1 LQRDILARGKQQQF
15 PSLAPVPLNIP
26 VTDPRQT
33 ISAVLLLAGCASS
46 TPTSGPSAV
55 SSPPAVEREFRG
67 VWVAAVS
74 NIDWPSRPALPVDSQ
89 KLELIQILDRS
100 KEIGLNAVILHIRP
114 AGDALYDSKLEP
126 WSEYL
131 TGTQGK
137 APDPFYDPL
146 EFAVREAHARGLELH
161 AWFNPYRARHPSART
176 EFALNHIARTHPDLV
191 KPYGSF
197 LWMDP
202 GEDYVRNRTVEVIV
216 DVTRRYDVDGVHID
230 DYFYP
235 YRERGPDGSEIDFP
249 DSASYARYRA
259 SGGKLERSD
268 WRRSNVDR
276 FVKQMYEA
284 VKKTKPWV
292 KVGISP
298 IGTWRP
304 GMGAPQIRGFDAY
317 ESIFADAR
325 KWFVDGDLDYFVP
338 QLYWPIAR
346 TDVSFPILLDWWAKQ
361 NPRRR
366 ALYAGLIPSSVAA
379 NNWHGDEI
387 IGQVYTTRAHDG
399 ADGHVHFSMRSLMP
413 NGAFT
418 PLADSIQQ
426 PRLDSI
432 IATRRRTQARRDSM
446 TTRMMRETYARPALV
461 PAMPWLD
468 RQGPPAPA
476 AALERLGGRTSVRI
490 TPANGEAAFL
500 WVLQSKWAGG
510 DWHTEIVPANQRAW
524 TITAPSA
531 QAGEPLEV
539 WVSAVDRMANQSR
552 PVRAQ

>member
-1 LQRDILARGKQQQF
+1 MIRTGRITAAAL
-15 PSLAPVPLNIP
+15 
-26 VTDPRQT
+26 
-33 ISAVLLLAGCASS
+33 VLVLGACASAPARS
-46 TPTSGPSAV
+46 SLPAAVDGP
-55 SSPPAVEREFRG
+55 PPVEREFRG

-89 KLELIQILDRS
+89 KAELLRLLDRS
-100 KEIGLNAVILHIRP
+100 KQLGLNAVILHVRP
-114 AGDALYDSKLEP
+114 AGDALYDSRLEP

-131 TGTQGK
+131 TGSQGM
-137 APDPFYDPL
+137 APEPFYDPL
-146 EFAVREAHARGLELH
+146 AFAVNEAHARGLELH

-176 EFALNHIARTHPDLV
+176 EFAPNHIARKHPGV
-191 KPYGSF
+191 VRPYGSF

-202 GEDYVRNRTVEVIV
+202 GEEVVRNWTVDVIV
-216 DVTRRYDVDGVHID
+216 DVTRRYDIDGVHID

-235 YRERGPDGSEIDFP
+235 YRERGPDGKEIDFP

-259 SGGKLERSD
+259 GGGTLGRSD
-268 WRRSNVDR
+268 WRRGNVDR

-284 VKKTKPWV
+284 VKQTKPWV

-325 KWFVDGDLDYFVP
+325 KWFVEGDLDYFVP

-361 NPRRR
+361 NPRGR

-379 NNWHGDEI
+379 TNWHGDEV
-387 IGQVYTTRAHDG
+387 IGQVYITRAHDG
-399 ADGHVHFSMRSLMP
+399 AAGHVHFSMRSLLA

-418 PLADSIQQ
+418 PLPDSLPQARIDSIN
-426 PRLDSI
+426 
-432 IATRRRTQARRDSM
+432 ATRLRTQARRDSM
-446 TTRMMRETYARPALV
+446 TSRMMRETYARPALV

-468 RQGPPAPA
+468 DKAPGA
-476 AALERLGGRTSVRI
+476 PGAALAQLGNRTTVRI
-490 TPANGEAAFL
+490 TPARGEAVFL
-500 WVLQSKWAGG
+500 WVVQSKWADGL
-510 DWHTEIVPANQRAW
+510 WHTEILPTQQSEWA
-524 TITAPSA
+524 ITAPSVD
-531 QAGEPLEV
+531 AGAPLEV
-539 WVSAVDRMANQSR
+539 WVSAVDRLGNQSP
-552 PVRAQ
+552 PVRVR

>member
-1 LQRDILARGKQQQF
+1 MTNTRL
-15 PSLAPVPLNIP
+15 
-26 VTDPRQT
+26 T
-33 ISAVLLLAGCASS
+33 IASMLLLAGCAST
-46 TPTSGPSAV
+46 TPMPNQPTAASGP
-55 SSPPAVEREFRG
+55 PPVEREFRG

-89 KLELIQILDRS
+89 KLELLRLLDRS
-100 KEIGLNAVILHIRP
+100 KQLGLNAIILHIRP

-137 APDPFYDPL
+137 APEPFYDPL
-146 EFAVREAHARGLELH
+146 DFAVREAHARGLELH
-161 AWFNPYRARHPSART
+161 AWFNPYRARHPSARS
-176 EFALNHIARTHPDLV
+176 EFAPNHIARKHPEVV

-202 GEDYVRNRTVEVIV
+202 GEDVVRDWTVEVIV

-235 YRERGPDGSEIDFP
+235 YREQGPDGKEIDFP

-259 SGGKLERSD
+259 GGGTLARSD
-268 WRRSNVDR
+268 WRRRNVDR
-276 FVKQMYEA
+276 FVDQMYKA

-325 KWFVDGDLDYFVP
+325 KWFVEGDLDYFVP
-338 QLYWPIAR
+338 QLYWPTAR

-361 NPRRR
+361 NARRR

-379 NNWHGDEI
+379 TNWHGDEV
-387 IGQVYTTRAHDG
+387 IGQVYITRAHDG

-418 PLADSIQQ
+418 PLADSLPQARI
-426 PRLDSI
+426 DSI
-432 IATRRRTQARRDSM
+432 NAARMRTQARRDSM
-446 TTRMMRETYARPALV
+446 TSKMMRETYARPALV

-468 RQGPPAPA
+468 GKPPGAPV
-476 AALERLGGRTSVRI
+476 AALEQRGNRTTVRI
-490 TPANGEAAFL
+490 TPAKGEAAFL
-500 WVLQSKWAGG
+500 WVVQSKWPGG
-510 DWHTEIVPANQRAW
+510 LWHTEIVPADRPEW

-531 QAGEPLEV
+531 QASAPLEV
-539 WVSAVDRMANQSR
+539 WVSAVDRLANQSR
-552 PVRAQ
+552 PVQARAGS